1 MKDSVTPST
10 PDTLRQPAPAPDN
23 ERITIA
29 SKSGNRRALEPLLIE
44 LLLGD
49 ESRAETARKQLE
61 QSLDKAGE
69 TAELWKVLPQFL
81 ERTQSCKHPPKT
93 RRAYMAAYGRS
104 SQRIARARPAID
116 ALTKANIA
124 VAAFKGLASIAML
137 YGDPRRRSIH
147 DVDLLIRPADLTNA
161 LKILDRHNFRP
172 QGVADIA
179 EYRHFVA
186 NAPGFAGNQAIALYD
201 GEGGEIDLHWELRGS
216 GLNVDDILQ
225 RAVEAQQLPVVSPA
239 DALTLTAHHAVREN
253 LAVAG
258 ACRDLLD
265 IRLWCHRLQ
274 ETGTIAT
281 VAGQCA
287 RSPRASSVLA
297 AANILG
303 NYAPAGPA
311 VLLAAALECLLSP
324 AQCRAA
330 RELGRLFHYQ
340 LQQGAL
346 DNDVLF
352 LVHSRP
358 WLLIL
363 RGLSLGW
370 PGYRRTMRSLE
381 TQLEQDRP
389 LHRRLLTFV
398 RSIPGREGLR
408 LARQLARVKFG

>member
-1 MKDSVTPST
+1 M
-10 PDTLRQPAPAPDN
+10 RHN
-23 ERITIA
+23 ELITVA
-29 SKSGNRRALEPLLIE
+29 VNSGNQAALEPTLIE

-49 ESRAETARKQLE
+49 ENRAKIAKKQLE
-61 QSLDKAGE
+61 PSLEKVAE

-81 ERTQSCKHPPKT
+81 ERTQSLKHALQT
-93 RRAYMAAYGRS
+93 RRAYMAAYGRTA
-104 SQRIARARPAID
+104 QRINRARPAIN
-116 ALTKANIA
+116 ALTKANIP
-124 VAAFKGLASIAML
+124 VAAFKGLASIALL

-147 DVDLLIRPADLTNA
+147 DVDLLIRPADLDSA
-161 LKILDRHNFRP
+161 LKVLDQHNFRP
-172 QGVADIA
+172 QGVEDIN

-216 GLNVDDILQ
+216 GLNVDDILK
-225 RAVEAQQLPVVSPA
+225 RTVEAQQLPVVSPA
-239 DALTLTAHHAVREN
+239 DALTLTAHHTIREN

-258 ACRDLLD
+258 TCRDLLD
-265 IRLWCHRLQ
+265 IRLWCDHLQ
-274 ETGTIAT
+274 GTGTLT
-281 VAGQCA
+281 KVAGQVA
-287 RSPRASSVLA
+287 LSPRASSVLA
-297 AANILG
+297 TANILAH
-303 NYAPAGPA
+303 YAPAGPA
-311 VLLAAALECLLSP
+311 TLLTAALERLLP
-324 AQCRAA
+324 QAQCQAA
-330 RELGRLFHYQ
+330 RELSLLFHYQ
-340 LQQGAL
+340 LHQGPL

-398 RSIPGREGLR
+398 RSIPSREGLR